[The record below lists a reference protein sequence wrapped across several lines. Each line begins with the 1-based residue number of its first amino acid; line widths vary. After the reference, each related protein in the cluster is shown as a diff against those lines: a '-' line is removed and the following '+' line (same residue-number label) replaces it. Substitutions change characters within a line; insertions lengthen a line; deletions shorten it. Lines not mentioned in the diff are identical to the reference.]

1 MIDYMERIKQQHLKM
16 LRSESRKYLQ
26 IADIERGEIED
37 NSKEIN
43 DIINDI
49 ENNMTD
55 IVMTLSEDRY
65 REVMNLYQQKINIFT
80 HQAE

>member
-65 REVMNLYQQKINIFT
+65 REVMYLYQQKINIFT